1 MCVNGKE
8 KIKLSA
14 LSISP
19 MGRCIGRWSPL
30 AELSVYWYN
39 KVMPSP
45 ASALTNKIIDF
56 IYRHGGYAW
65 RASSV
70 GIYDQTKRAY
80 RTAPKRG
87 VSDILACFQGQL
99 IAIEIKIGKDRLSPE
114 QTGFLENVSAVGGNT
129 FVASDFADFE
139 KWWDQQY
146 PCR

>member
-1 MCVNGKE
+1 ME
-8 KIKLSA
+8 S
-14 LSISP
+14 
-19 MGRCIGRWSPL
+19 
-30 AELSVYWYN
+30 N
-39 KVMPSP
+39 K
-45 ASALTNKIIDF
+45 LTNEIINF
-56 IYRHGGYAW
+56 IFKHRGYAW
-65 RASSV
+65 RQNSGGV
-70 GIYDQTKRAY
+70 YDRNIGAY
-80 RTAPKRG
+80 RMSAKKG